1 MQYCIECGG
10 VLETK
15 EIDSRRRLI
24 CRQCDRVHYRNP
36 LPVVVGVLSRE
47 DGEMLLIRRG
57 IDPGKGKWA
66 LPGGFMEEDES
77 PQEAVLREIEEEIG
91 IKGELAGLI
100 GVYRTKSELY
110 GSIIIIGYKI
120 MVQSQSYCPGKE
132 VSEVKSFPKSD
143 LPPFAFSSHKEII
156 TDSFRTYRNPLP
168 TVDTIVE
175 KDKGIVLINRKNPP
189 FGWALPGGFVNYG
202 ESLEEAAR
210 RETKEETNLDIKELR
225 QFRAYSS
232 PKRDPRCHT
241 ITTVFTARSQGKLK
255 ARDDAKKI
263 KVFRREELP
272 QDLAFDHWQILE
284 DYFTSKE

>member
-10 VLETK
+10 VLEAK
-15 EIDSRRRLI
+15 EIDSRSRLV
-24 CRQCDRVHYRNP
+24 CRQCGSVHYRNP
-36 LPVVVGVLSRE
+36 LPVVVGVLSRD
-47 DGEMLLIRRG
+47 DGKILLIRRG

-77 PQEAVLREIEEEIG
+77 PGEAVLREIEEEIG

-100 GVYRTKSELY
+100 GVYRSKSELY
-110 GSIIIIGYKI
+110 GPVVIIGYKI
-120 MVQSQSYCPGKE
+120 TFQSRIYSPGKE
-132 VSEVKSFPKSD
+132 VSEVKSFPKNH
-143 LPPFAFSSHKEII
+143 LPPLAFSSHREII
-156 TDSFRTYRNPLP
+156 SDSFRTFRNPVP

-189 FGWALPGGFVNYG
+189 SGWALPGGFVNYG

-210 RETKEETNLDIKELR
+210 RETKEETNLEIKELR
-225 QFRAYSS
+225 QFRVYSN

-241 ITTVFTARSQGKLK
+241 ITTVFTARGQGKLK

-263 KVFRREELP
+263 KVFGREELP
-272 QDLAFDHWQILE
+272 QDLAFDHRQILE
-284 DYFTSKE
+284 DYFASKE

>member
-10 VLETK
+10 VLEPK

-24 CRQCDRVHYRNP
+24 CRQCGRVHYQNP
-36 LPVVVGVLSRE
+36 LPVAVGVLSRE
-47 DGEMLLIRRG
+47 DGEILLIRRA

-66 LPGGFMEEDES
+66 LPGGFIEEDES

-100 GVYRTKSELY
+100 GVYRSKSELY
-110 GSIIIIGYKI
+110 GSVIIIGYKI
-120 MVQSQSYCPGKE
+120 MVQSQNYCPGKE

-143 LPPFAFSSHKEII
+143 LPLLTFSSHKEII
-156 TDSFRTYRNPLP
+156 TDSFRTYRNPFP

-175 KDKGIVLINRKNPP
+175 MDKGIVLINRKNPP

-225 QFRAYSS
+225 QFRVYSS
-232 PKRDPRCHT
+232 PQRDPRCHT
-241 ITTVFTARSQGKLK
+241 ITTVFTARSQGKMK

-272 QDLAFDHWQILE
+272 QELAFDHRQILE

>member
-47 DGEMLLIRRG
+47 DGEILLIRRG

-110 GSIIIIGYKI
+110 GPIIIIGYKI

-132 VSEVKSFPKSD
+132 VSEVKSFLKSD
-143 LPPFAFSSHKEII
+143 LPLLAFSSHKEII

>member
-1 MQYCIECGG
+1 MQYCIKCGG
-10 VLETK
+10 VLEAK
-15 EIDSRRRLI
+15 EIDSRSRQV
-24 CRQCDRVHYRNP
+24 CRQCGSVHYRNP
-36 LPVVVGVLSRE
+36 LPVVVGVLSRD
-47 DGEMLLIRRG
+47 DGKILLIRRG

-91 IKGELAGLI
+91 IKEELAGLI
-100 GVYRTKSELY
+100 GVYKSKSELY
-110 GSIIIIGYKI
+110 GPVVIIGYKI
-120 MVQSQSYCPGKE
+120 TFQSRIYSPGKE
-132 VSEVKSFPKSD
+132 VSEVKSFPKNH
-143 LPPFAFSSHKEII
+143 LPPLAFSSHREII
-156 TDSFRTYRNPLP
+156 SDSFRTFRNPVP

-189 FGWALPGGFVNYG
+189 YGWALPGGFVNYG

-210 RETKEETNLDIKELR
+210 RETKEETNLEIKELR
-225 QFRAYSS
+225 QFRVYSN

-263 KVFRREELP
+263 KVFARKELP
-272 QDLAFDHWQILE
+272 QDLAFDHRQILE

>member
-10 VLETK
+10 MLETK
-15 EIDSRRRLI
+15 EMDSRRRLI
-24 CRQCDRVHYRNP
+24 CRQCGRIHYRNP

-47 DGEMLLIRRG
+47 DGEILLIRRG

-77 PQEAVLREIEEEIG
+77 PEEAVLREIEEEIG
-91 IKGELAGLI
+91 TKGELAGLI

-120 MVQSQSYCPGKE
+120 MVQSESYCPGKE
-132 VSEVKSFPKSD
+132 VSEVKSFLKSE
-143 LPPFAFSSHKEII
+143 LPPLAFSSHKEIM

-232 PKRDPRCHT
+232 PKRD
-241 ITTVFTARSQGKLK
+241 
-255 ARDDAKKI
+255 AKKI

-272 QDLAFDHWQILE
+272 QDLAFDHWQILQ

>member
-15 EIDSRRRLI
+15 EIDNRRRLI
-24 CRQCDRVHYRNP
+24 CRQCGRVHYRNP

-132 VSEVKSFPKSD
+132 VSEVKSFLKSD
-143 LPPFAFSSHKEII
+143 LPPLAFSSHKEII

-255 ARDDAKKI
+255 ARDDVKKI

-272 QDLAFDHWQILE
+272 QDLAFDHRQILE